1 MEADGDSHMAAG
13 EYEQAAVC
21 FGLCLEQK
29 GCDPCL
35 LGTHGLRAQFCDIRS
50 CSRKALSGLSLWRS
64 GKRAT
69 AWMNLAKFSKAAR
82 DAEVFLA
89 QCPNIGEAHLVMA
102 QVYDKSNRVAAW
114 ARTRKHSRETSVCA
128 CLSGGSGARTREG
141 ALCGGTHMVP
151 TQLPVGRSMRYTDN
165 TTVDPTRMPKT
176 GSNGK

>member
-1 MEADGDSHMAAG
+1 
-13 EYEQAAVC
+13 
-21 FGLCLEQK
+21 
-29 GCDPCL
+29 
-35 LGTHGLRAQFCDIRS
+35 
-50 CSRKALSGLSLWRS
+50 
-64 GKRAT
+64 
-69 AWMNLAKFSKAAR
+69 MNLAKFSKAAR

-165 TTVDPTRMPKT
+165 TTVDQTRMPKT